1 MPNIAVVLKEEI
13 ARLARKEVKFQTDGI
28 RKASAQRRRD
38 VAALKREVSKLQR
51 QVALLQGQ
59 LQNQP
64 AAAPVAEDAG
74 SVPRFTAKGL
84 ISQRKRLGLSA
95 AEYGLLVEVTPQSIY
110 NWERGKARPRKEQIA
125 RLAALRGIGKK
136 EMKVLLDAAAKPAKA
151 KPAKKVAKAKPVK
164 KVAKAKPAKKA
175 VKAKAPKAKTVK
187 RKTTRRKGA

>member
-64 AAAPVAEDAG
+64 AAAPAEDAG

>member
-151 KPAKKVAKAKPVK
+151 KPAAEKNEEEKTEDTKKDEDEEAEEKPAPKKEVASPKSSVK
-164 KVAKAKPAKKA
+164 KHKK
-175 VKAKAPKAKTVK
+175 
-187 RKTTRRKGA
+187 